1 MPVAEAMSAD
11 RRVAA
16 ILEIADDCLILGHRL
31 SEWCGHAPMLEE
43 ELALAN
49 MGLDLLGQARALYAH
64 AGEIEGSGRDEDDFA
79 FLRRE
84 RDYVNCLL
92 VERENRDFAHTML
105 RQLYFAAFMQPY
117 WRAVAGSSRDET
129 LVGIAAKAEKEM
141 AYHLR
146 HAGEWVIRLGDGTE
160 ESAARMAEAV
170 IELHRYT
177 GELFTPSP
185 ARTEAIAAGLL
196 PDPESVRADWDGTI
210 ATVFDEARI
219 ETPEIRVMQ
228 KGGREGRHGEE
239 MGHLLSELQFMQ
251 RAYPGLEW

>member
-1 MPVAEAMSAD
+1 MAGAD
-11 RRVAA
+11 TAVTA
-16 ILEIADDCLILGHRL
+16 ILEIADDGLILGHRL

-43 ELALAN
+43 DLALAN

-64 AGEIEGSGRDEDDFA
+64 AGEIEGKGRGEDDFA

-117 WRAVAGSSRDET
+117 WREIAATSSDET
-129 LVGIAAKAEKEM
+129 LKGIATKAEKEM

-146 HAGEWVIRLGDGTE
+146 HAGEWVIRMGDGTQ

-177 GELFTPSP
+177 GELFAASP
-185 ARTEAIAAGLL
+185 ARTCAIAEGLL
-196 PDPESVRADWDGTI
+196 PDPEAVRREWDATI
-210 ATVFDEARI
+210 ASVFTEARL
-219 ETPEIRVMQ
+219 ETPEIHLMQ
-228 KGGREGRHGEE
+228 KGGRDGKHGEH
-239 MGHLLSELQFMQ
+239 MGHLLAELQFMQ